1 MKRSHFSPPGFFKL
15 PIDEWASGLPQAGG
29 AAAGGGE
36 GERALGWE
44 EDVWFTFKMSP
55 RSRPVVRSKATL
67 MQQKL
72 PFLKHIYGFPANY
85 PRFSL
90 GKVFR
95 SASSDIYPHH
105 PVFSFDGADSVL
117 SVFCFFLVFFLC
129 YDCKTLLLPQHNCLY
144 EIKLVI

>member
-1 MKRSHFSPPGFFKL
+1 M
-15 PIDEWASGLPQAGG
+15 GG
-29 AAAGGGE
+29 
-36 GERALGWE
+36 RALGWE

-72 PFLKHIYGFPANY
+72 PFLKHVYGFPANY

-105 PVFSFDGADSVL
+105 PAFSFDRADSGL
-117 SVFCFFLVFFLC
+117 SVCVCFSAL
-129 YDCKTLLLPQHNCLY
+129 
-144 EIKLVI
+144 

>member
-1 MKRSHFSPPGFFKL
+1 M
-15 PIDEWASGLPQAGG
+15 SGLQVSPRPGG
-29 AAAGGGE
+29 GGAGGG
-36 GERALGWE
+36 GGGGGVLGWE

-95 SASSDIYPHH
+95 SASLDIYPHH
-105 PVFSFDGADSVL
+105 PAFSFDRADSGR
-117 SVFCFFLVFFLC
+117 SVRFLFLFFMFLC
-129 YDCKTLLLPQHNCLY
+129 YDCKTLLLPWCNCLCGI
-144 EIKLVI
+144 ELVI